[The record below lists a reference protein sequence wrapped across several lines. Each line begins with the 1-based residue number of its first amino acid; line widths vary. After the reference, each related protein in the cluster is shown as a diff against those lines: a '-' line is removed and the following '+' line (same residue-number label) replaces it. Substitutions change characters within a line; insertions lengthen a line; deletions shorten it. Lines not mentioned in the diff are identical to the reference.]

1 MTSAARNDRLL
12 GIGEVLDALKSDF
25 PDITISKIRFLESEG
40 IVVPGRTPSG
50 YRKFTH
56 ADVERLRY
64 ALTAQRD
71 HYLPLRVIRE
81 HLDALDRGLEPPTV
95 GVAAPR
101 PPRAL
106 VSVEGLPGAS
116 DFAADSTHVRMSRTE
131 LLEASGLTDEALTEI
146 EGYGLVSRS
155 GRYFD
160 ADALR
165 IASVVAKASEFGMGP
180 RHLRAFKVAA
190 DREVG
195 LVAQVVAPVAG
206 NKNPQA
212 AERAD
217 ELVREL
223 AALSVSLHAALVHAG
238 VNRELRR

>member
-1 MTSAARNDRLL
+1 MTNLARDERLL
-12 GIGEVLDALKSDF
+12 GIGEVLSALQPDF
-25 PDITISKIRFLESEG
+25 PEITISKIRFLESEG
-40 IVVPGRTPSG
+40 IVVPSRTPSG

-56 ADVERLRY
+56 ADVQRLRY

-81 HLDALDRGLEPPTV
+81 HLEALDRGLEPPSI
-95 GVAAPR
+95 GVEAPKA
-101 PPRAL
+101 PRAL
-106 VSVEGLPGAS
+106 VSVEGLPT
-116 DFAADSTHVRMSRTE
+116 AADFEAPATQVKLSRAE
-131 LLEASGLTDEALTEI
+131 LLDASGLDEGTLADAEQ
-146 EGYGLVSRS
+146 YGLVSRT
-155 GRYFD
+155 GRYYD

-165 IASVVAKASEFGMGP
+165 IATVLARASEFGIGA
-180 RHLRAFKVAA
+180 RHLRSFKVAA

-195 LVAQVVAPVAG
+195 LVAQVVAPVA
-206 NKNPQA
+206 NQRTPQA

-223 AALSVSLHAALVHAG
+223 AAWSVSLHAALVHAG

>member
-1 MTSAARNDRLL
+1 VTSAARDERLL
-12 GIGEVLDALKSDF
+12 GIGEVLSALQPEF
-25 PDITISKIRFLESEG
+25 ADITISKIRFLESEG
-40 IVVPGRTPSG
+40 IVVPARTPSG
-50 YRKFTH
+50 YRKFTL

-71 HYLPLRVIRE
+71 HYLPLRVIRQ
-81 HLDALDRGLEPPTV
+81 HLDALDRGLEPPAI
-95 GVAAPR
+95 GVNAPR

-106 VSVEGLPGAS
+106 VSVDGLPGAAE
-116 DFAADSTHVRMSRTE
+116 FAADTTPVRMSRAE
-131 LLEASGLTDEALTEI
+131 LLEASGLEDEVLTEV
-146 EGYGLVSRS
+146 EGYGLVSRT
-155 GRYFD
+155 GRYYD

-165 IASVVAKASEFGMGP
+165 IASVIARAAEFGIGP
-180 RHLRAFKVAA
+180 RHLRSFKVAA

-195 LVAQVVAPVAG
+195 LVAAVVAPVAG
-206 NKNPQA
+206 QKTPQA

-223 AALSVSLHAALVHAG
+223 AAWSVSLHAALVHAG

>member
-1 MTSAARNDRLL
+1 MSNAARDERLL
-12 GIGEVLDALKSDF
+12 GIGEVLSALQPEFS
-25 PDITISKIRFLESEG
+25 DITISKIRFLESEG
-40 IVVPGRTPSG
+40 IVVPARTPSG

-56 ADVERLRY
+56 ADVQRLRY

-81 HLDALDRGLEPPTV
+81 HLDALDRGLEPAEL
-95 GVAAPR
+95 GVEAPR
-101 PPRAL
+101 PPRTL
-106 VSVEGLPGAS
+106 VSVDGMPTS
-116 DFAADSTHVRMSRTE
+116 DSFSADNARVRMSRAE
-131 LLEASGLTDEALTEI
+131 LLTASGLSEEALTEAEQYALI
-146 EGYGLVSRS
+146 SRT
-155 GRYFD
+155 GRYYD

-165 IASVVAKASEFGMGP
+165 IASVIARASEFGIGP
-180 RHLRAFKVAA
+180 RHLRSFKVAA

-195 LVAQVVAPVAG
+195 LVAQVVAPIA
-206 NKNPQA
+206 NQKTPQA

-223 AALSVSLHAALVHAG
+223 AAWSVSLHAALVHAG

>member
-1 MTSAARNDRLL
+1 MTNPARDERLL
-12 GIGEVLDALKSDF
+12 GIGEVLNALQQDF
-25 PDITISKIRFLESEG
+25 PDITVSKIRFLESEG
-40 IVVPGRTPSG
+40 IVVPSRTPSG

-56 ADVERLRY
+56 GDVGRLRY

-81 HLDALDRGLEPPTV
+81 HLEALDRGMEPPPV

-106 VSVEGLPGAS
+106 VSVEGLPSSA
-116 DFAADSTHVRMSRTE
+116 DFVADAAPVRMSRAE
-131 LLEASGLTDEALTEI
+131 LLEASGLTDDVLTEI
-146 EGYGLVSRS
+146 EGYGLVTRS
-155 GRYFD
+155 GRYYD

-165 IASVVAKASEFGMGP
+165 IASVLGRAEEFGIGP

-195 LVAQVVAPVAG
+195 LVAAVVAPVASQ
-206 NKNPQA
+206 KTPQA

-223 AALSVSLHAALVHAG
+223 SAWSVALHAALVHAG